1 MEKLL
6 LKACQNGQKGVVIA
20 FLKKEGIN
28 VDAVNEDGF
37 APLHFAC
44 AKGYKDIVK
53 MLLDKGAN
61 ASIISNQ
68 SITPLHF
75 AAKSGHKEVLQ
86 LILDAGA
93 DINATDKQGKTPL
106 IYAIEAKKADGAK
119 FLIDFGADVNIADNS
134 GHTAIDYADAFGLVQ
149 VINHVQSDVL
159 ETTDSFGNTQL
170 HQACYNGQIGRA
182 SCRERVSA

>member
-1 MEKLL
+1 MAVCPELSAMLTSAPKSIKNL
-6 LKACQNGQKGVVIA
+6 APSA
-20 FLKKEGIN
+20 F
-28 VDAVNEDGF
+28 
-37 APLHFAC
+37 LHFAC

-106 IYAIEAKKADGAK
+106 IYAIEAKKADGALK
-119 FLIDFGADVNIADNS
+119 K
-134 GHTAIDYADAFGLVQ
+134 
-149 VINHVQSDVL
+149 
-159 ETTDSFGNTQL
+159 QL
-170 HQACYNGQIGRA
+170 QHLFDHFDML
-182 SCRERVSA
+182 